1 MKIKK
6 FRGKSILEALAQVK
20 KEFGEEAVILSS
32 EKVKTEEG
40 DFFEI
45 TAAIEEDE
53 VEIKASESVFTGN
66 TAKEREERSIEKD
79 LREIKDMLRKVLS
92 PQLKNERYVEFLEK
106 GVPAFIAKQL
116 AENDFNLQE
125 YVKNKLKEKGSVP
138 NSKYQVFI
146 GDSGSGKT
154 TNIFKLAV
162 WYQARYNAS
171 VLVLS
176 LDTYKVGGMLQAKR
190 FAELLEL
197 DFEILSLEDFKEVGG
212 SFTKYDY
219 ILIDTPGLDTKFGE
233 NELEELSLE
242 MPFLRFVWVFK
253 ATEHYEYG
261 LRLWRFLERLPI
273 DGIFLTFTD
282 KVKSGLPM
290 LWLLDHNLPPITF
303 ISTGNRIPE
312 DIQRG
317 ETGILESL
325 FLRGI
330 E

>member
-6 FRGKSILEALAQVK
+6 FRGKSILDALSQVK

-32 EKVKTEEG
+32 EKIRTEEG
-40 DFFEI
+40 NFFEI

-53 VEIKASESVFTGN
+53 VEISVPE
-66 TAKEREERSIEKD
+66 AKEIKVEEKEESSIKKD
-79 LREIKDMLRKVLS
+79 LQEIKNMLKKVLS
-92 PQLKNERYVEFLEK
+92 PQLKNEEYIRLLEK
-106 GVPAFIAKQL
+106 GVPAFVAKQL
-116 AENDFNLQE
+116 VEKDLTLE
-125 YVKNKLKEKGSVP
+125 DYISKKLKEKGSVP

-197 DFEILSLEDFKEVGG
+197 DFDILSLEDFKEVGG

-233 NELEELSLE
+233 ADLEELSMQ
-242 MPFLRFVWVFK
+242 MPYLRFIWVFK
-253 ATEHYEYG
+253 ATEHHEYG
-261 LRLWRFLERLPI
+261 LRIWKIMERLPV

-282 KVKSGLPM
+282 KVKSGLPI

-303 ISTGNRIPE
+303 VSTGNRIPE
-312 DIQRG
+312 DILRG
-317 ETGILESL
+317 EEEVLKKL

-330 E
+330 D